1 MNIKTLLPLDTSNLK
16 YLLGKGGISF
26 LFRMLGMG
34 LSFYIIDLVSN
45 AYNVDTYGNFS
56 LVQSTILVL
65 TMIFTLGIQNVLII
79 NVATTNPDDYSAQL
93 NILFKA
99 IKLILFTSIIPI
111 IVIYLF
117 SKFIAINIFSKEIL
131 QHDFKNIALFL
142 LPFLLHEIILYFFV
156 ARKKF
161 ISFGLF
167 MFVLPNMFFIL
178 SVIIFKKVL
187 IQNLNVTLLYGLS
200 FLMTFLIEI
209 VYIYKPFKI
218 INNVI
223 SYKEIMKNAL
233 PMMSSGLLLLLL
245 NTTNVFMLGIMST
258 SKSVG
263 IYNASYKI
271 GLLVLLVLASVNLII
286 GPKIAELYHKN
297 KIAELKKII
306 HQSTYFTAII
316 TLPIVLF
323 LLVFNKDLLAILG
336 SNYQEG
342 STVLTII
349 ILSSFFSAISGNVDQ
364 ILNMS
369 NNQNTLLRINLICL
383 VINILLCYIL
393 IPKYNIVGAA
403 IASTCS
409 TVLMNLI
416 CNIYIK
422 KKLGFFTFF

>member
-1 MNIKTLLPLDTSNLK
+1 
-16 YLLGKGGISF
+16 
-26 LFRMLGMG
+26 MG

-111 IVIYLF
+111 IVIYFF
-117 SKFIAINIFSKEIL
+117 SKFIALNIFSKEIL

-142 LPFLLHEIILYFFV
+142 LPFLLHEIILYFFI

-167 MFVLPNMFFIL
+167 MFVLPNTFFIL
-178 SVIIFKKVL
+178 LVLICKKIL
-187 IQNLNVTLLYGLS
+187 IQNINVTLLYGLS
-200 FLMTFLIEI
+200 FLITFLIEI
-209 VYIYKPFKI
+209 IYIYKPFKI
-218 INNVI
+218 ISNVI
-223 SYKEIMKNAL
+223 SYKEIIKNAL
-233 PMMSSGLLLLLL
+233 PMMTSGLLLLLL

-271 GLLVLLVLASVNLII
+271 GLLVLLVLASVNVII
-286 GPKIAELYHKN
+286 GPKIAELFHKN

-342 STVLTII
+342 STVLTITI
-349 ILSSFFSAISGNVDQ
+349 FASFFSAISGNVDQ

-393 IPKYNIVGAA
+393 IPKYDIVGAA
-403 IASTCS
+403 IASMFS

>member
-1 MNIKTLLPLDTSNLK
+1 MNIKTLLPLDTSNIK
-16 YLLGKGGISF
+16 FLLGKGGISF
-26 LFRMLGMG
+26 LFRMFGMG

-111 IVIYLF
+111 IVIYFF
-117 SKFIAINIFSKEIL
+117 SKFIALNIFSKEIL

-142 LPFLLHEIILYFFV
+142 LPFLLHEIILYFFI

-167 MFVLPNMFFIL
+167 MFVLPNTFFIL
-178 SVIIFKKVL
+178 LVLICKKIL
-187 IQNLNVTLLYGLS
+187 IQNINVTLLYGLS
-200 FLMTFLIEI
+200 FLITFLIEI
-209 VYIYKPFKI
+209 IYIYKPFKI
-218 INNVI
+218 ISNVI
-223 SYKEIMKNAL
+223 SYKEIIKNAL
-233 PMMSSGLLLLLL
+233 PMMTSGLLLLLL

-271 GLLVLLVLASVNLII
+271 GLLVLLVLASVNVII
-286 GPKIAELYHKN
+286 GPKIAELFHKN

-342 STVLTII
+342 STVLTITI
-349 ILSSFFSAISGNVDQ
+349 FASFFSAISGNVDQ

-393 IPKYNIVGAA
+393 IPKYDIVGAA
-403 IASTCS
+403 IASMFS

>member
-1 MNIKTLLPLDTSNLK
+1 MNIKTLLPLDTSNIK
-16 YLLGKGGISF
+16 FLLGKGGISF

-111 IVIYLF
+111 SVIYFF
-117 SKFIAINIFSKEIL
+117 SKFIALNIFSKEIL

-142 LPFLLHEIILYFFV
+142 LPFLLHEIILYFFI

-178 SVIIFKKVL
+178 SVIICKKVL
-187 IQNLNVTLLYGLS
+187 TQNLNVTLLYGLS
-200 FLMTFLIEI
+200 FLITFLIEI
-209 VYIYKPFKI
+209 IYIYKPFKI
-218 INNVI
+218 ISNVI
-223 SYKEIMKNAL
+223 SYKEIIKNAL
-233 PMMSSGLLLLLL
+233 PMMTSGLLLLLL

-271 GLLVLLVLASVNLII
+271 GLLVLLVLASVNVII
-286 GPKIAELYHKN
+286 GPKIAELFHKN

-342 STVLTII
+342 STVLTITI
-349 ILSSFFSAISGNVDQ
+349 FASFFSAISGNVDQ

-393 IPKYNIVGAA
+393 IPKYDIVGAA
-403 IASTCS
+403 IASMFS

>member
-1 MNIKTLLPLDTSNLK
+1 LNFKALLPLDTSNLK

-99 IKLILFTSIIPI
+99 IKLILLTSIIPI
-111 IVIYLF
+111 TVIYLF

-131 QHDFKNIALFL
+131 EQDFKNIALFL
-142 LPFLLHEIILYFFV
+142 LPFLLHEIIPYFFV

-178 SVIIFKKVL
+178 LVLIFKKIL
-187 IQNLNVTLLYGLS
+187 LQNINITLLYGLS
-200 FLMTFLIEI
+200 FLITFLIEI
-209 VYIYKPFKI
+209 IYIYKPFKI
-218 INNVI
+218 ISNVI
-223 SYKEIMKNAL
+223 SYKEIIKNAL
-233 PMMSSGLLLLLL
+233 PMMTSGLLLLLL

-271 GLLVLLVLASVNLII
+271 GLLVLLVLASVNVII
-286 GPKIAELYHKN
+286 GPKIAELFHKN

-323 LLVFNKDLLAILG
+323 LFVFNKDLLAILG

-342 STVLTII
+342 STVLTITI
-349 ILSSFFSAISGNVDQ
+349 IASFFSAVSGNVDQ

-369 NNQNTLLRINLICL
+369 NNQNILLKINFICL
-383 VINILLCYIL
+383 LLNILLCYIL
-393 IPKYNIVGAA
+393 IPKYDIVGAA
-403 IASTCS
+403 IASMFS
-409 TVLMNLI
+409 TILMNLI

-422 KKLGFFTFF
+422 KKLGFLTFF

>member
-111 IVIYLF
+111 IVIYFF

-131 QHDFKNIALFL
+131 QHDFKNIAHFL

-178 SVIIFKKVL
+178 SVIICKKVL

-200 FLMTFLIEI
+200 FLITFLIEI
-209 VYIYKPFKI
+209 IYIYKPFKI
-218 INNVI
+218 ISNVI

-336 SNYQEG
+336 NNYQEG
-342 STVLTII
+342 STVLIITII
-349 ILSSFFSAISGNVDQ
+349 ASFFSAVSGNVDQ

-369 NNQNTLLRINLICL
+369 NNQNILLRINLICL

-403 IASTCS
+403 IASMFS
-409 TVLMNLI
+409 TILMNLI

>member
-1 MNIKTLLPLDTSNLK
+1 M
-16 YLLGKGGISF
+16 F
-26 LFRMLGMG
+26 GMG

-111 IVIYLF
+111 IVIYFF
-117 SKFIAINIFSKEIL
+117 SKFIALNIFSKEIL

-142 LPFLLHEIILYFFV
+142 LPFLLHEIILYFFI

-167 MFVLPNMFFIL
+167 MFVLPNTFFIL
-178 SVIIFKKVL
+178 LVLICKKIL
-187 IQNLNVTLLYGLS
+187 IQNINVTLLYGLS
-200 FLMTFLIEI
+200 FLITFLIEI
-209 VYIYKPFKI
+209 IYIYKPFKI
-218 INNVI
+218 ISNVI
-223 SYKEIMKNAL
+223 SYKEIIKNAL
-233 PMMSSGLLLLLL
+233 PMMTSGLLLLLL

-271 GLLVLLVLASVNLII
+271 GLLVLLVLASVNVII
-286 GPKIAELYHKN
+286 GPKIAELFHKN

-342 STVLTII
+342 STVLTITI
-349 ILSSFFSAISGNVDQ
+349 FASFFSAISGNVDQ

-393 IPKYNIVGAA
+393 IPKYDIVGAA
-403 IASTCS
+403 IASMFS

>member
-1 MNIKTLLPLDTSNLK
+1 LNLKALLPLDTSNLK

-79 NVATTNPDDYSAQL
+79 NVATTNPDDYSTQL

-111 IVIYLF
+111 IVIYFF

-131 QHDFKNIALFL
+131 EQDFKNIALLL
-142 LPFLLHEIILYFFV
+142 LPFLLHEIILYFFI

-167 MFVLPNMFFIL
+167 MFVLPNTFFIL
-178 SVIIFKKVL
+178 SVLICNKIL
-187 IQNLNVTLLYGLS
+187 IQNINVTLLYGLS
-200 FLMTFLIEI
+200 FLITFLIEI
-209 VYIYKPFKI
+209 IYIYKPFKI
-218 INNVI
+218 ISNVI
-223 SYKEIMKNAL
+223 SYKEIIKNAL
-233 PMMSSGLLLLLL
+233 PMMTSGLLLLLL

-271 GLLVLLVLASVNLII
+271 GLLVLLVLASVNVII
-286 GPKIAELYHKN
+286 GPKIAELFHKN

-342 STVLTII
+342 STVLTITI
-349 ILSSFFSAISGNVDQ
+349 IASFFSAVSGNVDQ

-369 NNQNTLLRINLICL
+369 NNQNILLKINFICL
-383 VINILLCYIL
+383 LLNILLCYIL
-393 IPKYNIVGAA
+393 IPKYDIVGAA
-403 IASTCS
+403 IASMFS
-409 TVLMNLI
+409 TILMNLI

-422 KKLGFFTFF
+422 KKLGFLTFF

>member
-167 MFVLPNMFFIL
+167 MFVLPNTFFIL
-178 SVIIFKKVL
+178 LVLICKKIL
-187 IQNLNVTLLYGLS
+187 IQNINVTLLYGLS
-200 FLMTFLIEI
+200 FLITFLIEI
-209 VYIYKPFKI
+209 IYIYKPFKI
-218 INNVI
+218 ISNVI
-223 SYKEIMKNAL
+223 SYKEIIKNAL
-233 PMMSSGLLLLLL
+233 PMMTSGLLLLLL

-271 GLLVLLVLASVNLII
+271 GLLVLLVLASVNVII
-286 GPKIAELYHKN
+286 GPKIAELFHKN

-306 HQSTYFTAII
+306 HQSTYFTAIM

-323 LLVFNKDLLAILG
+323 LLVFNKDLLAYLG
-336 SNYQEG
+336 SNFQEG
-342 STVLTII
+342 STVLTITI
-349 ILSSFFSAISGNVDQ
+349 FASFFSAISGNVDQ

-393 IPKYNIVGAA
+393 IPKYDIVGAA
-403 IASTCS
+403 IASMFS

>member
-1 MNIKTLLPLDTSNLK
+1 MNFKALLPLDTSNLK

-99 IKLILFTSIIPI
+99 IKLILLTSIIPI
-111 IVIYLF
+111 TVIYLF

-131 QHDFKNIALFL
+131 EQDFKNIALFL
-142 LPFLLHEIILYFFV
+142 LPFLLHEIIPYFFV

-178 SVIIFKKVL
+178 LVLIFKKIL
-187 IQNLNVTLLYGLS
+187 LQNINITLLYGLS
-200 FLMTFLIEI
+200 FLITFLIEI
-209 VYIYKPFKI
+209 IYIYKPFKI
-218 INNVI
+218 ISNVI
-223 SYKEIMKNAL
+223 SYKEIIKNAL
-233 PMMSSGLLLLLL
+233 PMMTSGLLLLLL

-271 GLLVLLVLASVNLII
+271 GLLVLLVLASVNVII
-286 GPKIAELYHKN
+286 GPKIAELFHKN

-323 LLVFNKDLLAILG
+323 LFVFNKDLLAILG

-342 STVLTII
+342 STVLTITI
-349 ILSSFFSAISGNVDQ
+349 IASFFSAVSGNVDQ

-369 NNQNTLLRINLICL
+369 NNQNILLKINFICL
-383 VINILLCYIL
+383 LLNILLCYIL
-393 IPKYNIVGAA
+393 IPKYDIVGAA
-403 IASTCS
+403 IASMFS
-409 TVLMNLI
+409 TILMNLI

-422 KKLGFFTFF
+422 KKLGFLTFF

>member
-1 MNIKTLLPLDTSNLK
+1 MNIKTLLPLDTSNIK
-16 YLLGKGGISF
+16 FLLGKGGISF
-26 LFRMLGMG
+26 LFRMFGMG

-111 IVIYLF
+111 IVIYFF
-117 SKFIAINIFSKEIL
+117 SKFIALNIFSKEIL

-142 LPFLLHEIILYFFV
+142 LPFLLHEIILYFFI

-167 MFVLPNMFFIL
+167 MFVLPNTFFIL
-178 SVIIFKKVL
+178 LVLICKKIL
-187 IQNLNVTLLYGLS
+187 IQNINVTLLYGLS
-200 FLMTFLIEI
+200 FLITFLIEI
-209 VYIYKPFKI
+209 IYIYKPFKI
-218 INNVI
+218 ISNVI
-223 SYKEIMKNAL
+223 SYKEIIKNAL
-233 PMMSSGLLLLLL
+233 PMMTSGLLLLLL

-271 GLLVLLVLASVNLII
+271 GLLVLLVLASVNVII
-286 GPKIAELYHKN
+286 GPKIAELFHKN